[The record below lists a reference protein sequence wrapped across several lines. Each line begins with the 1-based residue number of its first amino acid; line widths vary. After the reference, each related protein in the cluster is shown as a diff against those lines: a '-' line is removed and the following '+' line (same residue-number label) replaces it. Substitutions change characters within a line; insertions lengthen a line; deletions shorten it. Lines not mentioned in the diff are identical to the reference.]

1 MLGWWLLLI
10 ASSVSTLTLPS
21 FGIITVTIINLSIT
35 SSITFLEIT
44 SLTIPSYSKQGEN
57 VSFHCEY
64 TVNDSQLAELDIK
77 WYLGSS
83 PSPFLVFLP
92 YLQHQPQVV
101 DPKFR
106 QKIVFRSVK
115 FGSEFV
121 MVNMSTDLSGVYTCK
136 VSTNTEERI
145 RRKRINIYNPAD
157 SITMEVLERAV
168 SGEVAVSCSVSGCLP
183 QPVLTLYTVPG
194 SIVTHSSV
202 YTSTNT
208 STVTAS
214 ISLPDSAAI
223 YCKVAVLGTNYSDT
237 AHQYYT
243 RYSQAVARPYTGQGA
258 RLTDNRTLAVIVFLY
273 LCFAS

>member
-1 MLGWWLLLI
+1 MGSGFLML
-10 ASSVSTLTLPS
+10 
-21 FGIITVTIINLSIT
+21 
-35 SSITFLEIT
+35 
-44 SLTIPSYSKQGEN
+44 
-57 VSFHCEY
+57 
-64 TVNDSQLAELDIK
+64 
-77 WYLGSS
+77 
-83 PSPFLVFLP
+83 
-92 YLQHQPQVV
+92 
-101 DPKFR
+101 
-106 QKIVFRSVK
+106 
-115 FGSEFV
+115 
-121 MVNMSTDLSGVYTCK
+121 NMSSEMSGVYTCK
-136 VSTNTEERI
+136 VSTNTQESI
-145 RRKRINIYNPAD
+145 RRKRIKIYKPAD
-157 SITMEVLERAV
+157 SIHLEVLERPVSEAV
-168 SGEVAVSCSVSGCLP
+168 SVSCSVSGCLP

-243 RYSQAVARPYTGQGA
+243 RYSKAVARPYTGQGA